1 MKTAVMVIPNKPWE
15 APWML
20 REFDSS
26 DEAREAAYQMA
37 QRRTKANPEDPE
49 RYKVNGMVY

>member
-1 MKTAVMVIPNKPWE
+1 MKTAIMVIPNKPWE

-20 REFDSS
+20 RQYDNS
-26 DEAREAAYQMA
+26 DDARAEAYQMA
-37 QRRTKANPEDPE
+37 QRREKRDSNDPE